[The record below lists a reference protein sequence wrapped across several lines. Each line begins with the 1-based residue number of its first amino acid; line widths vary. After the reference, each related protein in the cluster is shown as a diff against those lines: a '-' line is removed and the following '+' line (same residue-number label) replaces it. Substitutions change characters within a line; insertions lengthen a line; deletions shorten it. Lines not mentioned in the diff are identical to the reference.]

1 MMCFRLWVL
10 AIVACGVSLTNVSC
24 ISVEDNASVEIREEG
39 FFTGEVNALID
50 ANYPEVMANGYA
62 ELVIPSTMFDPGI
75 MQYADYHKETIS
87 GAMNN
92 YYICKG
98 FGDGCVRRTYEYYK
112 KYGIADYFM
121 LGLKGYVGTSA
132 YEEPMLKALDY
143 IESKTKV
150 TLELAMAAMYL
161 PVMKARMADK
171 EQTLENITT
180 LLEFCYYGKNYDG
193 DATRYCLAF

>member
-1 MMCFRLWVL
+1 MQTRFKKVTASKEGCKMMCFRLWVL
-10 AIVACGVSLTNVSC
+10 AIVFCGVSLTNVSC

-62 ELVIPSTMFDPGI
+62 ELVIPSTMFAPGI

-121 LGLKGYVGTSA
+121 LGLK
-132 YEEPMLKALDY
+132 
-143 IESKTKV
+143 
-150 TLELAMAAMYL
+150 LELIVTIASI
-161 PVMKARMADK
+161 
-171 EQTLENITT
+171 NSNN
-180 LLEFCYYGKNYDG
+180 CGN
-193 DATRYCLAF
+193 